1 MATTKGKQKEKT
13 TPKKTT
19 KKQPAKKT
27 TKKPATKKPAT
38 KKPAPKKKKVPAQKP
53 LRPAKTATGRE
64 GPRQIEVDVNSVR
77 HWIAYVEVGNPNWAD
92 LDNKLIKQL
101 GSKEIE
107 PYFRPLRFAGWRR
120 MGPDHRPVVSP
131 LKKHVS
137 NTFIF
142 ETEDPAVPQ
151 APFILWGLD
160 ELKRYLEPKG
170 EFQRAC
176 EKLQALRDQ
185 RQAAAQ
191 PVDADLAYAREV
203 LARYDSAAVD
213 LDLVN
218 DKRFKLIPPEI
229 GRFESLESLTVT
241 LTTIRTVPP
250 ELGGLR
256 RLRYLSLES
265 NQLEALPD
273 AIGGLEQLEDLN
285 LEWNERLGE
294 LPPAIGRL
302 TNLRSLYLGNCCN
315 LMRLPDEIGQ
325 LTQLEHLA
333 MEATALRA
341 LPDSIGRLAN
351 LRYLSLTFSTDVD
364 DFRLPDAFTELTALE
379 ECWLDVPAPLPER
392 IDRLTA
398 LRDLHLGVELY
409 EREAPRLRQLLP
421 RCQISVR

>member
-1 MATTKGKQKEKT
+1 MATTKGKQKKKPA
-13 TPKKTT
+13 PKKTT
-19 KKQPAKKT
+19 KKQATKKTPAKKT
-27 TKKPATKKPAT
+27 TKKT
-38 KKPAPKKKKVPAQKP
+38 APKKKVPAKKP
-53 LRPAKTATGRE
+53 ARPATTAA
-64 GPRQIEVDVNSVR
+64 GPAQIEVDVNSVR

-120 MGPDHRPVVSP
+120 MGPDHQPVVSP

-142 ETEDPAVPQ
+142 ETEDPSVPP
-151 APFILWGLD
+151 APFILWGL
-160 ELKRYLEPKG
+160 EQLKRYLEPKR
-170 EFQRAC
+170 EYQRTC
-176 EKLQALRDQ
+176 EKLRGLRDQ

-191 PVDADLAYAREV
+191 PVDADLAHAREV
-203 LARYDSAAVD
+203 LARYDAAALD
-213 LDLVN
+213 LDIVN

-229 GRFESLESLTVT
+229 ARFESLESLTVT
-241 LTTIRTVPP
+241 LTAIRTVPP
-250 ELGGLR
+250 ELGELR

-265 NQLEALPD
+265 NQLETLSDAVAALD
-273 AIGGLEQLEDLN
+273 QLEDLN
-285 LEWNERLGE
+285 LEWNERISE
-294 LPPAIGRL
+294 LPPALGKL
-302 TNLRSLYLGNCCN
+302 TNLRCLYLGNCCN

-325 LTQLEHLA
+325 LTRLEHLA

-341 LPDSIGRLAN
+341 LPDSIGRLTN

-364 DFRLPDAFTELTALE
+364 DFRVPEAFTELTALE

-409 EREAPRLRQLLP
+409 EREAPRLRQILP